1 MKKLSR
7 IAALLA
13 ASAMLF
19 GFAACSDS
27 DSSSPTPTPENQE
40 EEQENQEEEQEYTG
54 KVTTGSWD
62 FTQYADADWT
72 GDGVEGGHQGSK
84 ITPDTASKNTTTQYL
99 YDGQYY
105 LTEDIELISEALDAA
120 TEDGL
125 TLTLLKTGTG
135 VGNTQISSGRNAPYS
150 YKYGTG
156 SGLRF
161 KNDSIKIADVKGKV
175 KLTIE
180 WSSMQNKEAGNRN
193 LEVTVGDSGTTVKTP
208 TAATGAAES
217 GQESVAMPLYT
228 QTINAGSGKTIYIGA
243 SNNLYVKTIKIESA
257 ADAVEKFVTV
267 KFPDFDTGLT
277 DESKITSADYSIGY
291 DDSIS
296 ADDLT
301 AKLKADTTK
310 AELLAAG
317 IALFQKDVD
326 EALTDGGAEAGAV
339 TVTADDL
346 DFIYFASADDWNAYD
361 EAEEEEA
368 VETALEKALSTIE
381 GGATVYITIDGKES
395 LWTKVASAITAANLT
410 LELPYT
416 ITASKFASITTAT
429 TEASTTP
436 ESDDATTSAIVEA
449 IGLALGE
456 SMRIDGNPQRFNIGG
471 SLQKK
476 GKNAIIFTAPTG
488 ATSIEV
494 HFYNNG
500 GSAGNRYLKIAEYSD
515 SNVSATDGTQKTVA
529 SSTDDIVD
537 TFAITAGKKYM
548 LGASNGLYI
557 TEIVIKGSSE

>member
-27 DSSSPTPTPENQE
+27 DSSSQTPTPENQE
-40 EEQENQEEEQEYTG
+40 EEQEEEQEYTG

-62 FTQYADADWT
+62 FTQYADAEWT
-72 GDGVEGGHQGSK
+72 GDGVDGGHQGSK
-84 ITPDTASKNTTTQYL
+84 ITPDTAPKNGTTQYL

-105 LTEDIELISEALDAA
+105 LTENVELTSEALDAA

-135 VGNTQISSGRNAPYS
+135 VGSTQIASSKTAPYS
-150 YKYGTG
+150 YKYGTV

-161 KNDSIKIADVKGKV
+161 KNDSIEIADVKGKV

-180 WSSMQNKEAGNRN
+180 WSSMQNKDAGDRN

-208 TAATGAAES
+208 TAKTDAAES
-217 GQESVAMPLYT
+217 GQESVAMTPYT

-243 SNNLYVKTIKIESA
+243 SNNLYLKTITIESA
-257 ADAVEKFVTV
+257 ADAVEKYVTV
-267 KFPDFDTGLT
+267 KFPDFEAGLA
-277 DESKITSADYSIGY
+277 DESKVTSADYSIGY

-301 AKLKADTTK
+301 AKVKADTTK
-310 AELLAAG
+310 AELPAAG
-317 IALFQKDVD
+317 IELFQKGVD
-326 EALTDGGAEAGAV
+326 EALTDEGAEAGAV

-346 DFIYFASADDWNAYD
+346 DFIYFASAEDWNAYD
-361 EAEEEEA
+361 GLGDDATDDEEKA
-368 VETALEKALSTIE
+368 ALEKALSTIE
-381 GGATVYITIDGKES
+381 GGATVYITIDGNES
-395 LWTKVASAITAANLT
+395 LWTKVANAIEAANLT

-416 ITASKFASITTAT
+416 ITASKFTKISDKTTA
-429 TEASTTP
+429 ASTTP
-436 ESDDATTSAIVEA
+436 TSDDATTSAIVKA

-456 SMRIDGNPQRFNIGG
+456 SMRIDGNPLRFNVGG
-471 SLQKK
+471 SLQEK

-500 GSAGNRYLKIAEYSD
+500 ESAGDRYLQIAEYSD
-515 SNVSATDGTQKTVA
+515 SNISATDGTKKTVA
-529 SSTDDIVD
+529 SSKDDIVD

-557 TEIVIKGSSE
+557 TEIVIKGSSN

>member
-1 MKKLSR
+1 MNGLVCRIKKL
-7 IAALLA
+7 
-13 ASAMLF
+13 
-19 GFAACSDS
+19 
-27 DSSSPTPTPENQE
+27 
-40 EEQENQEEEQEYTG
+40 
-54 KVTTGSWD
+54 
-62 FTQYADADWT
+62 
-72 GDGVEGGHQGSK
+72 
-84 ITPDTASKNTTTQYL
+84 
-99 YDGQYY
+99 
-105 LTEDIELISEALDAA
+105 A
-120 TEDGL
+120 T
-125 TLTLLKTGTG
+125 
-135 VGNTQISSGRNAPYS
+135 
-150 YKYGTG
+150 
-156 SGLRF
+156 
-161 KNDSIKIADVKGKV
+161 
-175 KLTIE
+175 
-180 WSSMQNKEAGNRN
+180 
-193 LEVTVGDSGTTVKTP
+193 VTVGDSGTTVKTP

-317 IALFQKDVD
+317 IALFQEDVD

-361 EAEEEEA
+361 GLGDDATDDEEK
-368 VETALEKALSTIE
+368 TALEKALSTIE

-395 LWTKVASAITAANLT
+395 FWTKVVNAIEAANLT

-429 TEASTTP
+429 EADSTTP
-436 ESDDATTSAIVEA
+436 TSDDATTSAIVEA
-449 IGLALGE
+449 IGLALGQ

-500 GSAGNRYLKIAEYSD
+500 GSAGDRYLKIAEYSD